1 MDEKETKVLVVGG
14 GIGGI
19 TAALEIAS
27 CGINVTMVE
36 ESPSIGGRMIQL
48 DKTFPTLDCSTC
60 VLSPKMVEVALNQK
74 IDLLSWAKVMAV
86 KKEGRGFNATI
97 LKRSRYVDLKKCTA
111 CGVCSGG
118 CPVVMKNEFNVGTGP
133 RKAVYIPFPQAI
145 PNKALIDKREERLCN
160 MACMDACPVNT
171 NVPGYLKHISEG
183 RFADAYRLIRA
194 TNPFPSV
201 CGRVCYAPCERVC
214 NRGEIDEPLAIR
226 DLKRFAV
233 DNFDIA
239 TLDVPQVQRMGRK
252 VAVVGAGPAG

>member
-145 PNKALIDKREERLCN
+145 PNKALI
-160 MACMDACPVNT
+160 
-171 NVPGYLKHISEG
+171 
-183 RFADAYRLIRA
+183 
-194 TNPFPSV
+194 
-201 CGRVCYAPCERVC
+201 
-214 NRGEIDEPLAIR
+214 
-226 DLKRFAV
+226 
-233 DNFDIA
+233 
-239 TLDVPQVQRMGRK
+239 
-252 VAVVGAGPAG
+252 